1 MSDRRP
7 IKEILLDN
15 KLSVVLGI
23 IIIAISGSIAGYF
36 IVDYINAQN
45 PERITLATTTS
56 TYDSGLLDFLL
67 PKFTEA
73 TGIYVTVISEGT
85 GAAIADGKAG
95 NADVILVHSRSR
107 EDDYVNAS
115 LGVNGIPYGIHRSCV
130 MYNDFI
136 IVGHQNNP
144 AQLAEGDNITTVMTK
159 LKNGMEAGNTTF
171 YSRGD
176 NSGTHTKEL
185 ALWANISW
193 DPISVGTEFYVD
205 VGDGM
210 AAVLLRVYEDTNDR
224 GYTLIDRGTWL
235 SYNDTYTTLNILGK
249 SVEGEDILLNPYGV
263 IPTNPVLY
271 PHVKFLAVCRF
282 VGFLTSPYGQALINS
297 YTKNGEVLFFPD
309 FDNCDN
315 ATSCTTTETEVA
327 IWTDFHAE
335 YADEYAAYIA

>member
-7 IKEILLDN
+7 IKEILMDN
-15 KLSVVLGI
+15 KLSIVLGI

-67 PKFTEA
+67 PKFTQA

-85 GAAIADGKAG
+85 GAAIEDGKAG

-107 EDDYVNAS
+107 EDDFVNAT
-115 LGVNGIPYGIHRSCV
+115 LGINNIAYGIHRACV

-136 IVGHQNNP
+136 IVGHQDNP
-144 AQLAEGDNITTVMTK
+144 AKLADGDNISTVMTK
-159 LKNGMEAGNTTF
+159 LKDGMEAGNTTF

-176 NSGTHTKEL
+176 SSGTHSKEL

-193 DPISVGTEFYVD
+193 DPSSVGSDFYTD

-210 AAVLLRVYEDTNDR
+210 AAVLLRVYEDTDDR

-235 SYNDTYTTLNILGK
+235 SFNDTYTTLKILAE
-249 SVEGEDILLNPYGV
+249 SVVGEDILLNPYGV
-263 IPTNPVLY
+263 IPINPVLY
-271 PHVKFLAVCRF
+271 PHIKYLAACRF

-297 YTKNGEVLFFPD
+297 YTKNGEVLFIPD
-309 FDNCDN
+309 FDDCDDT
-315 ATSCTTTETEVA
+315 TSCSTIENEVA
-327 IWTDFHAE
+327 IWSDFHGE
-335 YADEYAAYIA
+335 FADEYAAL